1 MPKIKIVV
9 DEDLCIGAASCVTV
23 APDVFQLDEK
33 NKAVVLDP
41 DDGESDEQVY
51 EREIDITDEDL
62 EKIVLAAESCPTY
75 AVFIYNEE
83 GEQIFPEVG

>member
-23 APDVFQLDEK
+23 AADYFQMNEK

-41 DDGESDEQVY
+41 DDGDEEPTY
-51 EREIDITDEDL
+51 ERELDVPKEEL
-62 EKIVLAAESCPTY
+62 EKLILAAESCPTY
-75 AVFIYNEE
+75 AVFIYDED
-83 GEQIFPEVG
+83 GAQIFPKVD